1 MFTHFFLIEKDLP
14 LVTLDSPQFQF
25 SVSCYFEI
33 LDLYILADFGF
44 GQHLCHWLMLAWEPA
59 FLY

>member
-1 MFTHFFLIEKDLP
+1 MFNHFFLIEKDLP

-44 GQHLCHWLMLAWEPA
+44 G
-59 FLY
+59 